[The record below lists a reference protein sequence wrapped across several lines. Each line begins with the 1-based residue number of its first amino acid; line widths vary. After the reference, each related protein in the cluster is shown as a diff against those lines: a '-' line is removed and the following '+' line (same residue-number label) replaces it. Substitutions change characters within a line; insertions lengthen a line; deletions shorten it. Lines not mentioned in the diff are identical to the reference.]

1 MNYIFDGS
9 YPGYLCCI
17 FEAFERKEFDA
28 IPLTA
33 SHIELNIFSTGRE
46 IITDTNKS
54 NRILQGMEKIISK
67 NEITIFYH
75 NFLSDSPSEWLNGF
89 KIMIDLFKTGK
100 IDLRNF
106 GNSNILRMHQTIKKV
121 SRERHRMKAF
131 IRFVKSDDELYTAI
145 FEPDFNV
152 LPLITQFFKNR
163 YADQRWL
170 IFDVRRNYGYY
181 YNLEELIEVSNESE
195 GQVQNPYDLE
205 INIDP
210 KELEYQQL
218 WKTYFKSTNIEA
230 RKNLKLHL
238 RHVPKRYWKY
248 LVEK

>member
-1 MNYIFDGS
+1 
-9 YPGYLCCI
+9 
-17 FEAFERKEFDA
+17 
-28 IPLTA
+28 
-33 SHIELNIFSTGRE
+33 
-46 IITDTNKS
+46 
-54 NRILQGMEKIISK
+54 ME
-67 NEITIFYH
+67 
-75 NFLSDSPSEWLNGF
+75 DSVAEV
-89 KIMIDLFKTGK
+89 KD
-100 IDLRNF
+100 
-106 GNSNILRMHQTIKKV
+106 KKV
-121 SRERHRMKAF
+121 ILHSG
-131 IRFVKSDDELYTAI
+131 AI
-145 FEPDFNV
+145 IEPDFNV

-205 INIDP
+205 IDIDP